1 MSEFSLKKQREC
13 AYTFTL
19 VSVAVSTSAFHFD
32 ELSFS
37 KHLDLSILRVGP
49 DLGRVEKIS
58 VISGWENSAHEH
70 PNGRISIFGPS
81 PDLGAGRLRI
91 L

>member
-13 AYTFTL
+13 AYTFRL

-49 DLGRVEKIS
+49 DLGRVEKSLLFRAEKILPMNILMDAS
-58 VISGWENSAHEH
+58 QFSGRAQT
-70 PNGRISIFGPS
+70 
-81 PDLGAGRLRI
+81 
-91 L
+91 